1 MVSLIGL
8 ITLFLRLTLVIQS
21 QVVEVLPSE
30 PSVSHA
36 CIALTSPV
44 GHISSSDGSFTNN
57 ISLIRKLETEEK
69 QELEGDNLL
78 FNGNYFNFRFFENA
92 SEAGLNPIFGNKAIR
107 GSLPPLYDLFHSWKT
122 HLS

>member
-8 ITLFLRLTLVIQS
+8 ITLFLRLTLAIQS
-21 QVVEVLPSE
+21 QMVEVVPSE
-30 PSVSHA
+30 PSNKNE

-44 GHISSSDGSFTNN
+44 GHITSSEGSFTNN

-69 QELEGDNLL
+69 QEVEGDNLL
-78 FNGNYFNFRFFENA
+78 LIVDYFNLRFFENA
-92 SEAGLNPIFGNKAIR
+92 SRVGLNSFFGNKALR
-107 GSLPPLYDLFHSWKT
+107 GSLPPLYDLFHSWKI

>member
-1 MVSLIGL
+1 MGSLIGL

-21 QVVEVLPSE
+21 QVVEILPSE
-30 PSVSHA
+30 PSVNQD

-44 GHISSSDGSFTNN
+44 GHVSSSESTFPNT

-69 QELEGDNLL
+69 QEIEGDQLHL
-78 FNGNYFNFRFFENA
+78 GVDYFDVKFSENV
-92 SEAGLNPIFGNKAIR
+92 SETSSNSIFGNKALR